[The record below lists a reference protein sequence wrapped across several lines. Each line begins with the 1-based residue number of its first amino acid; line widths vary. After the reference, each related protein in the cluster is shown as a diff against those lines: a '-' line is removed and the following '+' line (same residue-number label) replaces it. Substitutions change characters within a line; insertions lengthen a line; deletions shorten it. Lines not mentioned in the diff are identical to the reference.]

1 MTTIKKSKSKTS
13 RRSRN
18 SKVFGKPAGKSND
31 RYIGL
36 VIDRTPDLAKALN
49 RIMNN
54 HTSQKEGVQ
63 KAIEEYASKL

>member
-1 MTTIKKSKSKTS
+1 MTAIKKSKSKIS

-18 SKVFGKPAGKSND
+18 AKVFGKPAGKSND

-36 VIDRTPDLAKALN
+36 VIDRTPEAAKNLN
-49 RIMNN
+49 KILSK